1 MAQIIQTVPGAAD
14 VSVDATSGLPQM
26 TVRYNRGRIAR
37 YGLNIEKLN
46 QYISSAFAGGVAGVI
61 YEGERRFDLVARLS
75 DKNKRSIED
84 LRNLYVDLPNG
95 NQVPLEAVADIGY
108 QPGPK
113 IGRAH
118 V

>member
-14 VSVDATSGLPQM
+14 VSVEATSGLPQM

-61 YEGERRFDLVARLS
+61 YEGERRFDLVVRLS
-75 DKNKRSIED
+75 DKKDRKSTRLNSSHVAISYAVFCLKKKRTA
-84 LRNLYVDLPNG
+84 RK
-95 NQVPLEAVADIGY
+95 A
-108 QPGPK
+108 
-113 IGRAH
+113 
-118 V
+118 